1 MKTFTPKS
9 ALTIVTILIVA
20 ALAFPTASIAQFR
33 NYNLVYSDNIKGG
46 AAIFGNTLTHIVTD
60 NVADTAKMNG
70 NRADGNSTFGNDNS
84 NIQTIDVDG
93 NTGIGVGTKNSSAAS
108 LALPAGTNYIKLA
121 RLYWG
126 GRVRRNEYNL
136 AVDSLKRIKV
146 SYNGGTYAEYAAYQ
160 LDKNTT
166 GTGNSTVNQYQAY
179 VDITDFVKSRGS
191 GTYTVGN
198 APLSVGA
205 TGNGGNYGGWC
216 IVVVYENFSLPSYN
230 SVRVYDGFQ
239 QVFNGGAAQITSATL
254 TGLNVPSGPMSLRDA
269 KMGAMVWEGDAN
281 LTLDYLKINGI
292 NFQNSLNA
300 INNPWNGTITD
311 TGVHVTTKNPN
322 YTNQMGIDIDQFYVG
337 NGYGIQAGDTS
348 VTLEFGTEA
357 DQYFPGLFTFQIKTN
372 DPTVTIDKF
381 VKDANNNHIAQV
393 NEELTYTLKGKNSG
407 IGDAHYVVITDSLP
421 NTVTYVPG
429 SMKVITCT
437 GLTAGTI
444 LSDAVGDDQGDYIV
458 ANRTIICR
466 VGIGATEKDG
476 GLLRHNETFEIEFKV
491 TVNNPGSN
499 ATVPPIINVAR
510 IVGYSDA
517 GAKSTDDGTAILE
530 PQGGPLPVTLISF
543 LANLNNHLVD
553 VQWSTS
559 MEINSSKYF
568 IERSVDAI
576 SFSTV
581 ATIAAAGNSLTIKKY
596 AIQDDVSAIASSLVY
611 YRILQVDVDGKKS
624 YSKVI
629 SIRLKKANSN
639 ISVFPNPFKNY
650 VNINLDWTNNETAN
664 IKVFTLTG
672 VELINNSIQLYK
684 GNNYVFVNQL
694 MNLKAGTY
702 FMVLNTSQGRIF
714 KQIIKQ

>member
-9 ALTIVTILIVA
+9 ALTIVTILCIA
-20 ALAFPTASIAQFR
+20 TLLIPTASIAQFR

-60 NVADTAKMNG
+60 NVADTAKMNA
-70 NRADGNSTFGNDNS
+70 NRADGNSTIGNDNS

-292 NFQNSLNA
+292 NFQNGLNA

-337 NGYGIQAGDTS
+337 NGYGIQPGDTS

-381 VKDANNNHIAQV
+381 VKDANNNRIAQV

-407 IGDAHYVVITDSLP
+407 VGNAHFVVITDSLP

-429 SMKVITCT
+429 SMKVISCA
-437 GLTAGTI
+437 GLVAGTI
-444 LSDAVGDDQGDYIV
+444 LSDAIGDDQGDYI
-458 ANRTIICR
+458 ATSKTIVCR
-466 VGIGATEKDG
+466 VGTGATEKDG
-476 GLLRHNETFEIEFKV
+476 GILRHNETFEIEFKV

-510 IVGYSDA
+510 IEGYSDA

-543 LANLNNHLVD
+543 LANLNNQLVD
-553 VQWSTS
+553 VKWSTS

-568 IERSVDAI
+568 IERSIDAI
-576 SFSTV
+576 NFNSI
-581 ATIAAAGNSLTIKKY
+581 ATTAAAGNSLTTKNY

-650 VNINLDWTNNETAN
+650 VNINLDWSNNETAN
-664 IKVFTLTG
+664 LKVFTLNG
-672 VELINNSIQLYK
+672 AELINNNVQLYK
-684 GNNYVFVNQL
+684 GNNYVFVNEL

-702 FMVLNTSQGRIF
+702 FMVLNTTQGRIF

>member
-9 ALTIVTILIVA
+9 ALTIVTILCIA
-20 ALAFPTASIAQFR
+20 TLLIPTASIAQFR

-60 NVADTAKMNG
+60 NVADTAKMNA
-70 NRADGNSTFGNDNS
+70 NRADGNSTIGNDNS

-292 NFQNSLNA
+292 NFQNGLNA

-337 NGYGIQAGDTS
+337 NGYGIQPGDTS

-381 VKDANNNHIAQV
+381 VKDANNNRIAQV

-407 IGDAHYVVITDSLP
+407 VGNAHFVVITDSLP

-429 SMKVITCT
+429 SMKVISCA
-437 GLTAGTI
+437 GLVAGTI
-444 LSDAVGDDQGDYIV
+444 LSDAIGDDQGDYI
-458 ANRTIICR
+458 AASKTIVCR
-466 VGIGATEKDG
+466 VGNGATEKDG
-476 GLLRHNETFEIEFKV
+476 GILRHNETFEIEFKV

-510 IVGYSDA
+510 IEGYSDA

-543 LANLNNHLVD
+543 LANLNNQLVD
-553 VQWSTS
+553 VKWSTS

-568 IERSVDAI
+568 IERSIDAI
-576 SFSTV
+576 NFNSI
-581 ATIAAAGNSLTIKKY
+581 ATTAAAGNSLTTKNY

-650 VNINLDWTNNETAN
+650 VNINLDWSNNETAN
-664 IKVFTLTG
+664 LKVFTLNG
-672 VELINNSIQLYK
+672 AELINNNVQLYK
-684 GNNYVFVNQL
+684 GNNYVFVNEL

-702 FMVLNTSQGRIF
+702 FMVLNTTQGRIF

>member
-9 ALTIVTILIVA
+9 ALTIVTILCIA
-20 ALAFPTASIAQFR
+20 TLLIPTASIAQFR

-60 NVADTAKMNG
+60 NVADTAKMNA
-70 NRADGNSTFGNDNS
+70 NRADGNSTIGNDNS

-292 NFQNSLNA
+292 NFQNGLNA

-337 NGYGIQAGDTS
+337 NGYGIQPGDTS

-381 VKDANNNHIAQV
+381 VKDANNNRIAQV

-407 IGDAHYVVITDSLP
+407 VGNAHFVVITDSLP

-429 SMKVITCT
+429 SMKVISCA
-437 GLTAGTI
+437 GLVAGTI
-444 LSDAVGDDQGDYIV
+444 LSDAIGDDQGDYI
-458 ANRTIICR
+458 ATSKTIVCR
-466 VGIGATEKDG
+466 VGTGATEKDG
-476 GLLRHNETFEIEFKV
+476 GILRHNETFEIEFKV

-510 IVGYSDA
+510 IEGYSDA

-543 LANLNNHLVD
+543 LANLNNQLVD
-553 VQWSTS
+553 VKWSTS

-568 IERSVDAI
+568 IERSIDAI
-576 SFSTV
+576 NF
-581 ATIAAAGNSLTIKKY
+581 
-596 AIQDDVSAIASSLVY
+596 
-611 YRILQVDVDGKKS
+611 
-624 YSKVI
+624 
-629 SIRLKKANSN
+629 
-639 ISVFPNPFKNY
+639 
-650 VNINLDWTNNETAN
+650 
-664 IKVFTLTG
+664 
-672 VELINNSIQLYK
+672 NSIATQL
-684 GNNYVFVNQL
+684 QL
-694 MNLKAGTY
+694 A
-702 FMVLNTSQGRIF
+702 IH
-714 KQIIKQ
+714 

>member
-9 ALTIVTILIVA
+9 ALTILTILIVA
-20 ALAFPTASIAQFR
+20 ALALPTASIAQFR

-108 LALPAGTNYIKLA
+108 LALPAGANYIKLA

-337 NGYGIQAGDTS
+337 NGYGIQPGDTS

-407 IGDAHYVVITDSLP
+407 IGDAHFVVITDSLP

-437 GLTAGTI
+437 GLAAGAT

-466 VGIGATEKDG
+466 VGTGATEKDG
-476 GLLRHNETFEIEFKV
+476 GLLKHNETFEIEFKV

-576 SFSTV
+576 SFSSV
-581 ATIAAAGNSLTIKKY
+581 ASIAAAGNSLTIKKY

-664 IKVFTLTG
+664 LKVFTLTG

>member
-136 AVDSLKRIKV
+136 AIDSLKRIKV

-198 APLSVGA
+198 APISVGA

-337 NGYGIQAGDTS
+337 NGYGIQPGDTS

-407 IGDAHYVVITDSLP
+407 VGDAHFVVITDSLP

-437 GLTAGTI
+437 GLAAGTT
-444 LSDAVGDDQGDYIV
+444 LSDTVGDDQGDYIV

-466 VGIGATEKDG
+466 VGTGATEKDG
-476 GLLRHNETFEIEFKV
+476 GLLKHNETFEIEFKV

-543 LANLNNHLVD
+543 LANLNNYLVD

-576 SFSTV
+576 SFSSV
-581 ATIAAAGNSLTIKKY
+581 ASIAAAGNSLTIKKY

-664 IKVFTLTG
+664 LKVFTLTG

>member
-9 ALTIVTILIVA
+9 ALTIVTILCIATLVI
-20 ALAFPTASIAQFR
+20 PTASIAQFR

-60 NVADTAKMNG
+60 NLADTAKMNA
-70 NRADGNSTFGNDNS
+70 NRADGNSTIGNDNS

-292 NFQNSLNA
+292 NFQNGLNA

-337 NGYGIQAGDTS
+337 NGYGIQPGDTS

-381 VKDANNNHIAQV
+381 VKDANNNRIAQV

-407 IGDAHYVVITDSLP
+407 VGNAHFVVITDSLP

-429 SMKVITCT
+429 SMKVISCA
-437 GLTAGTI
+437 GLVAGTI
-444 LSDAVGDDQGDYIV
+444 LSDAIGDDQGDYI
-458 ANRTIICR
+458 AASKTIVCR
-466 VGIGATEKDG
+466 VGNGATEKDG
-476 GLLRHNETFEIEFKV
+476 GILRHNETFEIEFKV

-510 IVGYSDA
+510 IEGYSDA

-543 LANLNNHLVD
+543 LANLNNQLVD
-553 VQWSTS
+553 VKWSTS

-568 IERSVDAI
+568 IERSIDAI
-576 SFSTV
+576 NFNSI
-581 ATIAAAGNSLTIKKY
+581 ATTAAAGNSLTTKNY

-650 VNINLDWTNNETAN
+650 VNINLDWSNNETAN
-664 IKVFTLTG
+664 LKVFTLNG
-672 VELINNSIQLYK
+672 AELINNNVQLYK
-684 GNNYVFVNQL
+684 GNNYVFVNEL

-702 FMVLNTSQGRIF
+702 FMVLNTTQGRIF